1 MVEQDLSRKKMYPL
15 AMKVY
20 LPGTETVRS
29 DHFLFLEKVS
39 LSSVSAQKDCLT
51 SLRCLPSLR
60 SGRQPLRSVRQ
71 PVLLPYDLGKWNF
84 LAEKKTGPHFR
95 SVPGIHFP
103 RPGEYIFITLMTFI
117 HINLAALLWR
127 ISRFM
132 SFSWLFL
139 LGKIWQL
146 VKNEFSSRSREANM
160 CTSI

>member
-60 SGRQPLRSVRQ
+60 SGRQPLRSVRK
-71 PVLLPYDLGKWNF
+71 PILLSYDLGK
-84 LAEKKTGPHFR
+84 
-95 SVPGIHFP
+95 
-103 RPGEYIFITLMTFI
+103 
-117 HINLAALLWR
+117 
-127 ISRFM
+127 
-132 SFSWLFL
+132 
-139 LGKIWQL
+139 
-146 VKNEFSSRSREANM
+146 
-160 CTSI
+160 